1 MKLSRTCLPVI
12 LAAVLA
18 SIAEAATLSPD
29 TLADAF
35 GSITTEDVM
44 KHVKVLSSDGFE
56 GRAPAS
62 RGEERTVGY
71 LIEQFRRMG
80 LQPGNPDGSFVQKVP
95 LMGVRSDFDV
105 RIAFQGERF
114 DVSQPG
120 EFVFSCLRFEPV
132 LTVTNSPLVFV
143 GYGVVAPEYG
153 WDDFKGVDVRGKTLV
168 MLINDPPVPD
178 PHDPGKLNEGVFRGH
193 AMTYYGRWTY
203 KYEIAASRG
212 AAAAIIV
219 HETGPAGYP
228 YLVLAAGY
236 GRETFDLQG
245 STEPKLDVQ
254 GWMTLPTAIK
264 LFGKAGLDFQQMKA
278 QAVKRDFKPVSLG
291 GVADFKVT
299 NVLRTVESQ
308 NVIGKITGADRP
320 DEYLIYTAHWDHLG
334 RNEKLPGDQVYNGAL
349 DNATGTA
356 GLLELAEA
364 FRKLPK
370 PPARTVIFLGVT
382 AEEKGLLGS
391 KYYAEH
397 PLYPLARTLA
407 NINMDGLNP
416 WGDTHDIEVVGL
428 GQTTLEDDLQRAAAT
443 QQRVIKPDSE
453 PQKGRFY
460 RSDHFEFAKVGVP
473 GLYIKGG
480 VDLIG
485 KPSGFGKQKLDEY
498 TERDY
503 HKVTDEIRPDWDFAG
518 AVRDL
523 RLLVQVGYGVAEGG
537 KFPEWKAGSEFRSRR
552 KTTSR

>member
-12 LAAVLA
+12 LSAVLA
-18 SIAEAATLSPD
+18 SIAEGANPSPAA
-29 TLADAF
+29 LAVALR
-35 GSITTEDVM
+35 GITTNDLM
-44 KHVKVLSSDGFE
+44 KHVEVLSSDQFE
-56 GRAPAS
+56 GRGPAS
-62 RGEERTVGY
+62 HGEELTVNY
-71 LIEQFRRMG
+71 LIGQFKSIG
-80 LQPGNPDGSFVQKVP
+80 LTPGNPDGSFVQKVP
-95 LMGVRSDFDV
+95 LMGVKSDFDA
-105 RIAFQGERF
+105 RITLQGIPFE
-114 DVSQPG
+114 VSQPG
-120 EFVFSCLRFEPV
+120 EFVFSCLRFDPTI
-132 LTVTNSPLVFV
+132 TVTNSPLIFV

-153 WDDFKGVDVRGKTLV
+153 WDDFKGADVRGKTLV

-178 PHDPGKLNEGVFRGH
+178 PHDPNKLDEGVFRGR

-203 KYEIAASRG
+203 KYEVAASRG

-228 YLVLAAGY
+228 YLVLAAGF
-236 GRETFDLQG
+236 GRETFDLQD
-245 STEPKLDVQ
+245 SRDKKLDVQ
-254 GWMTLPTAIK
+254 GWMTAPTATR
-264 LFGKAGLDFQQMKA
+264 LFAKAGFDFQRMKA
-278 QAVKRDFKPVSLG
+278 QAVKRDFRPISLG
-291 GVADFKVT
+291 GMADFKVT
-299 NVLRTVESQ
+299 NTLRTVESQ
-308 NVIGKITGADRP
+308 NVVGKITGTTRSN
-320 DEYLIYTAHWDHLG
+320 EYLIYSAHWDHLG
-334 RNEKLPGDQVYNGAL
+334 RNEKLPGDQIYNGAL

-356 GLLELAEA
+356 GLLEIAKT
-364 FRKLPK
+364 FRQLSKCS
-370 PPARTVIFLGVT
+370 RTVVFLCVT

-397 PLYPLARTLA
+397 PLYPLERTLA

-416 WGDTHDIEVVGL
+416 WGDTQDIEVVGF
-428 GQTTLEDDLQRAAAT
+428 GQTTLEDDLQRAAAS

-503 HKVTDEIRPDWDFAG
+503 HKVTDEIRPDWDFSG

-523 RLLVQVGYGVAEGG
+523 RLLVEVGYGVAEGE
-537 KFPEWKAGSEFRSRR
+537 KFPEWKASSEFRSRR
-552 KTTSR
+552 KTMSR

>member
-12 LAAVLA
+12 LSAVLA
-18 SIAEAATLSPD
+18 SIAEGASPSPVSLSNA
-29 TLADAF
+29 L
-35 GSITTEDVM
+35 GSITTDALM
-44 KHVKVLSSDGFE
+44 KHLKVLSSDQFE

-62 RGEERTVGY
+62 QGEQLTVSY
-71 LIEQFRRMG
+71 LIAQFRTIG
-80 LQPGNPDGSFVQKVP
+80 LEPGNPDGSFVQKVP
-95 LMGVRSDFDV
+95 LMGVKSDFDA
-105 RIAFQGERF
+105 RITLKGEPF
-114 DVSQPG
+114 EVSQPG
-120 EFVFSCLRFEPV
+120 EFVFSCLRSEPV
-132 LTVTNSPLVFV
+132 LTVTNSSLIFV

-178 PHDPGKLNEGVFRGH
+178 PHDPNKLDDDFFRGH

-203 KYEIAASRG
+203 KYEVAASRG

-228 YLVLAAGY
+228 YLVVASGY
-236 GRETFDLQG
+236 ARETFDLQN
-245 STEPKLDVQ
+245 SPDKKLDVQ
-254 GWMTLPTAIK
+254 GWMTLPTATR
-264 LFGKAGLDFQQMKA
+264 LFAKAGLDFLQMKA
-278 QAVKRDFKPVSLG
+278 QALKRDFRPIPLG

-299 NVLRTVESQ
+299 NTLRAVESQ
-308 NVIGKITGADRP
+308 NVAGKITGTDRLS
-320 DEYLIYTAHWDHLG
+320 EYVIYSAHWDHLG
-334 RNEKLPGDQVYNGAL
+334 RNEKLPGDQIYNGAL

-356 GLLELAEA
+356 GLLEIAKT
-364 FRKLPK
+364 FRQMSKCS
-370 PPARTVIFLGVT
+370 RTIVFLCVT

-397 PLYPLARTLA
+397 PLYPLERTLA

-416 WGDTHDIEVVGL
+416 WGDTHDIEVVGF
-428 GQTTLEDDLQRAAAT
+428 GQTTLEDDLQRAATT
-443 QQRVIKPDSE
+443 QKRVIKPDSE

-503 HKVTDEIRPDWDFAG
+503 HKVTDEIRPDWDFTG

-523 RLLVQVGYGVAEGG
+523 QLLVMVGYGVAEGD

>member
-12 LAAVLA
+12 LSAVLA
-18 SIAEAATLSPD
+18 SIAEGASPSKTDLS
-29 TLADAF
+29 TALR
-35 GSITTEDVM
+35 SITSDDFM
-44 KHVKVLSSDGFE
+44 KHLKVLSSDQFE
-56 GRAPAS
+56 GRSPAS
-62 RGEERTVGY
+62 HGEELTVNY
-71 LIEQFRRMG
+71 LIDEFKRIG
-80 LQPGNPDGSFVQKVP
+80 LEPGNPDGSFAQKVP
-95 LMGVRSDFDV
+95 LMGVKSDFDA
-105 RIAFQGERF
+105 RITLQGAPFE
-114 DVSQPG
+114 VSQPG
-120 EFVFSCLRFEPV
+120 EFVFSCLRFEPFV
-132 LTVTNSPLVFV
+132 TVTNSPLIFV

-178 PHDPGKLNEGVFRGH
+178 PNDPDKLDEQAFRGR

-203 KYEIAASRG
+203 KYEIAASKG
-212 AAAAIIV
+212 AAGAIIV

-228 YLVLAAGY
+228 YLVVAAGF
-236 GRETFDLQG
+236 GRETFDLQD
-245 STEPKLDVQ
+245 SRDKKLDVQ

-264 LFGKAGLDFQQMKA
+264 LFAKSGFDFQQMKA
-278 QAVKRDFKPVSLG
+278 QALKRDFKPISLG
-291 GVADFKVT
+291 GVVDFKIT
-299 NVLRTVESQ
+299 NTLRAVESQ
-308 NVIGKITGADRP
+308 NVVAKITGADRP
-320 DEYLIYTAHWDHLG
+320 NDYLIYTAHWDHLG
-334 RNEKLPGDQVYNGAL
+334 RNEKLAGDQIYNGAL

-356 GLLELAEA
+356 GLLEIAET
-364 FRKLPK
+364 FRQLSKCPG
-370 PPARTVIFLGVT
+370 TIVFLCVT

-397 PLYPLARTLA
+397 PLYPLDRTLA

-416 WGDTHDIEVVGL
+416 WGDTRDIEVVGF
-428 GQTTLEDDLQRAAAT
+428 GQTTLEDDLQRAAAL

-485 KPSGFGKQKLDEY
+485 QRPGFGKQKLDEY

-503 HKVTDEIRPDWDFAG
+503 HKVTDEIRADWNFSG

-523 RLLVQVGYGVAEGG
+523 QLLVQVGYGVAQND

-552 KTTSR
+552 KTPSP

>member
-1 MKLSRTCLPVI
+1 MRLSRTCLPVI
-12 LAAVLA
+12 LSAVLA
-18 SIAEAATLSPD
+18 SIAEGAGPSP
-29 TLADAF
+29 ADLNNAL
-35 GSITTEDVM
+35 GGISTNDLM
-44 KHVKVLSSDGFE
+44 KHVRVLSSDQFE

-62 RGEERTVGY
+62 RGEQLTVGY
-71 LIEQFRRMG
+71 LIEQFRMMG
-80 LQPGNPDGSFVQKVP
+80 LEPGSPDGSFVQKVP
-95 LMGVRSDFDV
+95 LMGVKSDFHAA
-105 RIAFQGERF
+105 ITLKGKPFA
-114 DVSQPG
+114 VSQPG
-120 EFVFSCLRFEPV
+120 EFVFSSLRFEPV
-132 LTVTNSPLVFV
+132 ITVTNSPLLFV
-143 GYGVVAPEYG
+143 GYGVMAPEYG
-153 WDDFKGVDVRGKTLV
+153 WDDFKGADVRGKTLV

-178 PHDPGKLNEGVFRGH
+178 PNDPANLDERAFGGR

-203 KYEIAASRG
+203 KYEVAASLG

-236 GRETFDLQG
+236 GRETFDLQD
-245 STEPKLDVQ
+245 SRDKKLAVQ
-254 GWMTLPTAIK
+254 GWMTLPAAIK
-264 LFGKAGLDFQQMKA
+264 LFAQAGLDFQQMKA
-278 QAVKRDFKPVSLG
+278 QALKRDFRPIALG
-291 GVADFKVT
+291 GGVDFKVT
-299 NVLRTVESQ
+299 NTLRTVESQ
-308 NVIGKITGADRP
+308 NVVGKMPGAERSN
-320 DEYLIYTAHWDHLG
+320 EYLIYSAHWDHLG
-334 RNEKLPGDQVYNGAL
+334 RNEKLPGDQIYNGAL

-356 GLLELAEA
+356 GLLEI
-364 FRKLPK
+364 
-370 PPARTVIFLGVT
+370 ARTFRQLSKCSRTIVFLCVT

-397 PLYPLARTLA
+397 PLYPLDRTLA

-416 WGDTHDIEVVGL
+416 WGDTRDIEVVGF

-480 VDLIG
+480 VDVIG
-485 KPSGFGKQKLDEY
+485 KPPAFGKQKLDEY

-503 HKVTDEIRPDWDFAG
+503 HKVTDEIRPDWDFTG

-523 RLLVQVGYGVAEGG
+523 RLLVQVGYSVAQGDTV
-537 KFPEWKAGSEFRSRR
+537 PEWKAGSEFRSRR
-552 KTTSR
+552 KIRP